1 MLLLQQIAQAKLWMF
16 EKITYAIMDN
26 QQASLSLTRS
36 FTDYSERKYIQA
48 NGNSKTAK
56 AEDIVGAYM
65 KI

>member
-1 MLLLQQIAQAKLWMF
+1 MF
-16 EKITYAIMDN
+16 EKITYATMDN

-36 FTDYSERKYIQA
+36 FTDYSERKYTQA